1 MAIYKSV
8 SDLIGNTPLVE
19 LSKLEKELGLKARI
33 LAKLESF
40 NPAGSVK
47 DRIAKSIILD
57 AEKSGRLQPGATIY
71 EPTSGNTGI
80 GIAMVGR
87 AHGYKVVIV
96 MPDTMSVERRNGE
109 CQMIFRRNCS

>member
-57 AEKSGRLQPGATIY
+57 AEKSGRCHDLRTDLRQHRYWYCHGWPRSWLQGCHRHAGY
-71 EPTSGNTGI
+71 D
-80 GIAMVGR
+80 VG
-87 AHGYKVVIV
+87 
-96 MPDTMSVERRNGE
+96 
-109 CQMIFRRNCS
+109 